1 MDQVFLDASVLVSAA
16 WNPKSVLRD
25 LWQVRAARLF
35 TSSLAAN
42 EARANLA
49 APWREQELETLL
61 GRMTIVAFDV
71 NPASKVPES
80 VQLRAKDRP
89 ILGAAIA
96 LQATHLVTSDLR
108 DFGPYFGELLC
119 GALILHPAEY
129 LKRKGIWRGRP

>member
-1 MDQVFLDASVLVSAA
+1 MDQVFLDASILVSVA

-25 LWQVRAARLF
+25 LWQVDTARLF

-42 EARANLA
+42 EARANLVV
-49 APWREQELETLL
+49 PWRKQGLEGLL
-61 GRMTIVAFDV
+61 GEVTIAAFDV

-96 LQATHLVTSDLR
+96 LQATHLITSDLR
-108 DFGPYFGELLC
+108 DFGPYFGQLLC
-119 GALILHPAEY
+119 GVLILHPAEY